1 MHPRIYCIK
10 LFNVYIKFQSTSTRL
25 SNSTSNYPSIIP
37 KYHPLF
43 LIRISRVSSCTITS
57 NPIIQCTNPHLTF
70 RTREII
76 QYVRKFPNPDKQE
89 VLTNSLTISNY
100 IPLSNIRNIHFI
112 YLTLGSKNNPNLP
125 PYFHTPRQRI
135 STTFNK
141 FRKQGF
147 ATRINPLHQIFDLIS
162 RSRSSFALNP
172 TRYNATISRTIDTR
186 NSSRRLFFFLSFFF

>member
-125 PYFHTPRQRI
+125 HTFIHRANASQQHLINSGNKDLQQELTPSTKFSILFHARDH
-135 STTFNK
+135 
-141 FRKQGF
+141 
-147 ATRINPLHQIFDLIS
+147 LL
-162 RSRSSFALNP
+162 L
-172 TRYNATISRTIDTR
+172 
-186 NSSRRLFFFLSFFF
+186 